1 MTRETDPFVFLN
13 ACQVGTAGSVLS
25 DYGGLAGAFVSEGCS
40 GYVAPLWNVND
51 LVATPFAEEFYTG
64 GVEGRG
70 LGVRVAAASFRS
82 RYASDWDRQTAT
94 PLAYVFY
101 GHPELTFET
110 S

>member
-1 MTRETDPFVFLN
+1 M
-13 ACQVGTAGSVLS
+13 GTAGSVLS

-51 LVATPFAEEFYTG
+51 LVARQFAEEFYK
-64 GVEGRG
+64 
-70 LGVRVAAASFRS
+70 AALKDGASVSESLRQLRS